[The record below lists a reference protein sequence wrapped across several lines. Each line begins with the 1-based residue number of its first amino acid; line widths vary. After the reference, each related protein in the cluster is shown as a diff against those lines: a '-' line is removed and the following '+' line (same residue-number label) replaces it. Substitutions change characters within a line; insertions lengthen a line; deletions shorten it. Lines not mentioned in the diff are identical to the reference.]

1 MGPGIFSGGGLRLP
15 CKGDKSRLDFTAG
28 RFHFLRMKSLFAL
41 VAGNLFAAAI
51 LSAAPVSLFDGKSFK
66 GWDGDTTNTFSI
78 RDGMI
83 VGGAPGRTQP
93 RNEFLA
99 TTRSYTN
106 FVLRLKFKL
115 TGTEGFVNSGVQF
128 RSQRVPHD
136 SEMNG
141 YQADIGEGWYG
152 ALYDESRRNKLM
164 AKADEAV
171 VNRVVRKGD
180 WNDYEIRGEGRHIV
194 LKLNGETTVDYTEAD
209 EKIPQTGRFGLQVHG
224 GGKTEVFFKDI
235 VIEELP

>member
-1 MGPGIFSGGGLRLP
+1 
-15 CKGDKSRLDFTAG
+15 
-28 RFHFLRMKSLFAL
+28 MKSLVPF
-41 VAGNLFAAAI
+41 VAGI
-51 LSAAPVSLFDGKSFK
+51 LLAGNALLAAPVSLFDGKSFA

-83 VGGAPGRTQP
+83 VGGVLTRLQP

-106 FVLRLKFKL
+106 FVLRLEFKL

-136 SEMNG
+136 SEMSG
-141 YQADIGEGWYG
+141 YQADLGEGWYG
-152 ALYDESRRNKLM
+152 VLYDESRRNKLM
-164 AKADEAV
+164 AKADEAAV
-171 VNRVVRKGD
+171 QKAVKKGD
-180 WNDYEIRGEGRHIV
+180 WNNYELRCEGRHIV
-194 LKLNGETTVDYTEAD
+194 LRINGETTVDYTEAD

-235 VIEELP
+235 EIEELK